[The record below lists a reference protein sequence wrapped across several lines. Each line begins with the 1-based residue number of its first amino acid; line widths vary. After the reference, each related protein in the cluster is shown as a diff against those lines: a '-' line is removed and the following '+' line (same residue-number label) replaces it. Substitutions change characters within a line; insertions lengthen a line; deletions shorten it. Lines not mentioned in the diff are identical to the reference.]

1 MNSKAILLVDDEDLV
16 LSALS
21 RMLRKENYAVLTA
34 KGGEEGLM
42 ILEQN
47 EVQLVI
53 SDYLMPGMDG
63 IQFLSKV
70 KDRYPE
76 IMRIILTGNS
86 DLKIVIS
93 AINEGEVYRY
103 LTKPLEHDELI
114 AVIRQCFANYDMAR
128 EVEEL
133 SLMTQRQNYKL
144 ALINQNLSHSLDEVS
159 KLNSNLKRSNEELE
173 QFAYVASHDLRE
185 PLRKITSFSDRLTSK
200 YADVL
205 DEQGCNYLN
214 RMRDAACRMDRLIN
228 DLMSLSRLTT
238 ATIPFVPVDLNRVVK
253 TVLSDLEAGI
263 AELNASIEVDDLATI
278 DADPVQI
285 QMLLQNLIGNALKFH
300 VPGQSPVIRV
310 GGNFIIQEHDVP
322 KEDLNQKYEIT
333 VQDNGIGFDEEKI
346 DRIFVIFQRLHSRE
360 QYEGTGI
367 GLALCKKIVERHQGQ
382 ITVQSK
388 PGCGSCFR
396 VTLPV
401 KQIKEGDEECVKEE
415 AIMLS

>member
-1 MNSKAILLVDDEDLV
+1 
-16 LSALS
+16 
-21 RMLRKENYAVLTA
+21 
-34 KGGEEGLM
+34 
-42 ILEQN
+42 
-47 EVQLVI
+47 
-53 SDYLMPGMDG
+53 
-63 IQFLSKV
+63 
-70 KDRYPE
+70 
-76 IMRIILTGNS
+76 
-86 DLKIVIS
+86 
-93 AINEGEVYRY
+93 
-103 LTKPLEHDELI
+103 
-114 AVIRQCFANYDMAR
+114 
-128 EVEEL
+128 
-133 SLMTQRQNYKL
+133 
-144 ALINQNLSHSLDEVS
+144 
-159 KLNSNLKRSNEELE
+159 
-173 QFAYVASHDLRE
+173 
-185 PLRKITSFSDRLTSK
+185 LRKITSFSDRLTSK

>member
-1 MNSKAILLVDDEDLV
+1 MRFDYVLIKQNAVLRFCLTGILFIEVFMNSKAILLVDDEDLV

-144 ALINQNLSHSLDEVS
+144 ALLNQNL
-159 KLNSNLKRSNEELE
+159 
-173 QFAYVASHDLRE
+173 
-185 PLRKITSFSDRLTSK
+185 
-200 YADVL
+200 
-205 DEQGCNYLN
+205 
-214 RMRDAACRMDRLIN
+214 
-228 DLMSLSRLTT
+228 
-238 ATIPFVPVDLNRVVK
+238 
-253 TVLSDLEAGI
+253 
-263 AELNASIEVDDLATI
+263 
-278 DADPVQI
+278 
-285 QMLLQNLIGNALKFH
+285 
-300 VPGQSPVIRV
+300 
-310 GGNFIIQEHDVP
+310 
-322 KEDLNQKYEIT
+322 
-333 VQDNGIGFDEEKI
+333 
-346 DRIFVIFQRLHSRE
+346 
-360 QYEGTGI
+360 
-367 GLALCKKIVERHQGQ
+367 
-382 ITVQSK
+382 
-388 PGCGSCFR
+388 
-396 VTLPV
+396 
-401 KQIKEGDEECVKEE
+401 
-415 AIMLS
+415 